1 MRNIEA
7 FEMFTKLN
15 SQTMDNTQSLP
26 VKVSFKIVK
35 NKFALKAM
43 CEPYVETRNAIIR
56 SYADGKQTIE
66 QTDPNY
72 AECMRKLTELDNANT
87 TVSIEK
93 IKFSDIENLDLP
105 IEFMNAI
112 YFMVEE

>member
-7 FEMFTKLN
+7 FEMFNKLN
-15 SQTMDNTQSLP
+15 SQTMDNTQSMP
-26 VKVSFKIVK
+26 VKVSFKIIK

-43 CEPYVETRNAIIR
+43 CEPYIETRNAIIR
-56 SYADGKQTIE
+56 SFANGKQTID

-72 AECMRKLTELDNANT
+72 AKCMQKLTELDNANA
-87 TVSIEK
+87 TVSLEK
-93 IKFSDIENLDLP
+93 IKYSDIESLELP
-105 IEFMNAI
+105 MELMNAI

>member
-26 VKVSFKIVK
+26 VRVSYKIIK

-72 AECMRKLTELDNANT
+72 AVCMQKLTELDNANA
-87 TVSIEK
+87 TVSLEK
-93 IKFSDIENLDLP
+93 IKFSDIESLELP
-105 IEFMNAI
+105 MELMNAI